1 MKRCPKCNRTYQD
14 DNQKFCTVDGGR
26 LESETTADSNYGLGP
41 TVITNQADLNLPP
54 AEPKPPAPDLNKT
67 MASQPPPKTGE
78 IRSGDTGP
86 ATNRTIAA
94 SFQPADLP
102 TLTPTPPPSPTA
114 APPRDYQPTP
124 EHQQRQQQQPPSS
137 YPQQQQ
143 QQPPPAYQQQQYQQH
158 YQPQQQ
164 QPAASASG
172 PASHMPQASHPQ
184 AQHAPS
190 AAAATTTRKGSRL
203 PLILGAVALLLL
215 AGAAAYYFLV
225 LNKKDDATANTNA
238 NANTASTNANANA
251 NANVT
256 ANTNVNANTTANA
269 NTSTEPP
276 PFDPPP
282 DTTQFVNSQTNLSG
296 KIAEH
301 FLPFSFYYPDSW
313 ELDSSVAAGGTY
325 FVRVERKLPPDF
337 TQERLAV
344 GWYESNGTYDAD
356 KSLFPTL
363 AEATSARLKNLPG
376 YEKLSEGPT
385 KVNSMNA
392 YEFRFKGLT
401 KNTEKGDIT
410 FWGRIIFLPPGVEG
424 RKNGLQLT
432 ILTSSLAEE
441 LTGIEDVGVKG
452 ELPVILESFRLK

>member
-1 MKRCPKCNRTYQD
+1 MKRCPKCNRTYPD

-26 LESETTADSNYGLGP
+26 LESVTDAGSNYNLGP

-54 AEPKPPAPDLNKT
+54 EPKPAAPTPPAPDLNKT
-67 MASQPPPKTGE
+67 IASLPPPPTGE
-78 IRSGDTGP
+78 IRTGDTGP
-86 ATNRTIAA
+86 ATNRTIAG
-94 SFQPADLP
+94 SFQPAELP
-102 TLTPTPPPSPTA
+102 SQPTPPP
-114 APPRDYQPTP
+114 PPPAQPQNYQPTP
-124 EHQQRQQQQPPSS
+124 DYQR
-137 YPQQQQ
+137 QQQ
-143 QQPPPAYQQQQYQQH
+143 QQPPQYQQPPPGYQQPPPQQYQQQQYQQ
-158 YQPQQQ
+158 Q
-164 QPAASASG
+164 QPASPSG
-172 PASHMPQASHPQ
+172 QALHTPHAGHPQ
-184 AQHAPS
+184 AAHKAPD
-190 AAAATTTRKGSRL
+190 AARKGSRL
-203 PLILGAVALLLL
+203 PLIIGAVVVLLL
-215 AGAAAYYFLV
+215 ASAAAYYFLV

-238 NANTASTNANANA
+238 NANTASTNTNANA
-251 NANVT
+251 NANLS
-256 ANTNVNANTTANA
+256 ANANANANTTANA
-269 NTSTEPP
+269 NTSVVPP
-276 PFDPPP
+276 PFEPPP

-301 FLPFSFYYPDSW
+301 FVPFSFYYPDSW

-337 TQERLAV
+337 TQERMAV
-344 GWYESNGTYDAD
+344 GWYESNGTYDSD

-363 AEATSARLKNLPG
+363 VEATSTRLKNLPG

-424 RKNGLQLT
+424 QKNGLQLT

-441 LTGIEDVGVKG
+441 LAGIEDVGVKG
-452 ELPVILESFRLK
+452 ELPVVLESFRLK